1 MATNGIFRQPG
12 SIISVKASKALTY
25 HELIAVGDMYAVTK
39 ASADKDTYVAC
50 DSEGVFK
57 FPKATGAAIIQGSKV
72 YLGTDGTMTAT
83 AGDTAAVGIAWTDES
98 ADATTVDVKINA

>member
-12 SIISVKASKALTY
+12 SIISVKATKALTY

-50 DSEGVFK
+50 DAEGVFK
-57 FPKATGAAIIQGSKV
+57 FPKKTGAAITQGAKV
-72 YLGTDGTMTAT
+72 YLGTDGAMTAT
-83 AGDTAAVGIAWTDES
+83 AGDDAAVGVAWSDET
-98 ADATTVDVKINA
+98 ADSNTVDVKINA